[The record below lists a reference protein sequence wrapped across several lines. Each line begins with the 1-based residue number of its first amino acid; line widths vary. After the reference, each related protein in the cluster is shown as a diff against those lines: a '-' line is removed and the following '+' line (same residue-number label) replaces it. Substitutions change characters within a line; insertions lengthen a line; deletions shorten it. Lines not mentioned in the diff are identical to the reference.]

1 MARSA
6 VAVWG
11 VTAVVI
17 IAGLVLNVVNLH
29 SNAGLS
35 APVGHD
41 IVFSLWAAAY
51 ATVGALIT
59 VRRPGN
65 LVGWL
70 LLAAGF
76 VFAQGSLSFEYAN
89 FALGPHSAP
98 GGRLAFVAANT
109 GATAALSLISL
120 ALLLFPDGRLPSRR
134 WRPVAWLSAASSV
147 FLIVGYGF
155 APGRVDAAAAFHNPL
170 GIEAARRLL
179 VGFVVLGW
187 ALTMVGFVA
196 AGIATVGRMR
206 RSSGTL
212 RQQMKWV
219 TYAAAIL
226 AVIYTQWTVTFLFTI
241 PSRASDFE
249 LALATTAM
257 AGIPIS
263 MGIAILRYRLYE
275 IDVIIRKTLVY
286 TLLIAILFAVYAAG
300 IFVLSVALRDVAGGS
315 GALVV
320 TGSTLAV
327 AAVFQPLRRRIQ
339 HTVEHR
345 FYRDKYDAT
354 LTLETFNSRMR
365 EQIDLDALNHEML
378 TVVTEALQPAHA
390 TLWLRQTKHR
400 SPTAGTSSNVTTPT
414 PRS

>member
-1 MARSA
+1 M
-6 VAVWG
+6 
-11 VTAVVI
+11 
-17 IAGLVLNVVNLH
+17 
-29 SNAGLS
+29 
-35 APVGHD
+35 
-41 IVFSLWAAAY
+41 
-51 ATVGALIT
+51 
-59 VRRPGN
+59 
-65 LVGWL
+65 
-70 LLAAGF
+70 
-76 VFAQGSLSFEYAN
+76 SFEYAN
-89 FALGPHSAP
+89 FALGAHSAP

-134 WRPVAWLSAASSV
+134 WRPVAWLSAASTV
-147 FLIVGYGF
+147 FLIIGYGF
-155 APGRVDAAAAFHNPL
+155 APGRVDTAAAFDNPL
-170 GIEAARRLL
+170 GIEAARQLL

-187 ALTMVGFVA
+187 ALTVVGFAA

-226 AVIYTQWTVTFLFTI
+226 AVIWTQWTVTFLFTI
-241 PSRASDFE
+241 PSLASNFE
-249 LALATTAM
+249 LALATAAM

-365 EQIDLDALNHEML
+365 EHIDLDALNREML

-390 TLWLRQTKHR
+390 TLWLRETKHR
-400 SPTAGTSSNVTTPT
+400 SPTAGTSSTVTPTT